1 MRTIRTLCIAI
12 ITAIALPIAAE
23 EGSTTDAIDYGPT
36 MGWSSWNTFAL
47 NISESIIK
55 GQANAIVSKGLA
67 AVGYNHINI
76 DDGYFGGRD
85 KTTGQLK
92 IHPTRFPNGLQPVV
106 DYIHSK
112 GLKAGIYSDGGYNT
126 CGSYHGGDKDGEGVG
141 LYKHDQQDCDM
152 FFKDLGFDFIKVDFC
167 GGDPVHNKDRLD
179 LDEKQRYTA
188 IAKAIKNT
196 GRNDV
201 RMNICRWAYPGTWAD
216 DAGFSWRTTQD
227 IAPTWDSVKDILAQN
242 LYMSAYCSKGHY
254 NDMDMLE
261 VGVSWGTP
269 LSTEETKTHFGM
281 WCIMNSPLLIGCN
294 INSLSATNLNLL
306 KNKELIALNQ
316 DTLYQQAYLALKTNS
331 CYVMVKDIEKR
342 YGNRRAFAIYNPN
355 DVAKTVTLN
364 FKDIDLADSVKLR
377 DCFTKKDIGTYF
389 ETYQVKVPAHATR
402 IYVAEAQTRLERI
415 RYEAET
421 GYSKAYSE
429 ITGNVCQY
437 SEASYCSGGYKAGY
451 IGGSNSNNYLEW
463 SNVYSKE
470 GGDYQLTIGYIC
482 GESRTMNVYVNG
494 KKVKSLSCNSGSWS
508 KVGTKTLDITLEPGE
523 NTIRLVNTSGWL
535 PDMDYIDVISK
546 EVLARVDAVGSD
558 SPTPS
563 STSDTYDLSGR
574 KTSSQRGVV
583 ISNGKKYLKH

>member
-1 MRTIRTLCIAI
+1 MQLKKVLF
-12 ITAIALPIAAE
+12 ITVLTAAVLPVAAQDD
-23 EGSTTDAIDYGPT
+23 TAQKDTIDYGPT

-55 GQANAIVSKGLA
+55 GQADAIVSKGLA

-85 KTTGQLK
+85 KTTGKLK

-106 DYIHSK
+106 DYIHKK

-152 FFKDLGFDFIKVDFC
+152 FFKELGFDFIKVDFC

-179 LDEKQRYTA
+179 LSEKERYTD

-201 RMNICRWAYPGTWAD
+201 RMNICRWAYPGTWAE

-269 LSTEETKTHFGM
+269 LTTEETKTHFGM

-294 INSLSATNLNLL
+294 MKNLSTTNLNLL

-316 DTLYQQAYLALKTNS
+316 DTLYQQAYLALKTTNG
-331 CYVMVKDIEKR
+331 CYVMVKDIEKA
-342 YGNRRAFAIYNPN
+342 NDLKRAFAIYNPN
-355 DVAKTVTLN
+355 DVVKTVTLN
-364 FKDIDLADSVKLR
+364 FSDIDLADSVALH
-377 DCFTKKDIGTYF
+377 DCFTKKDVGQFF
-389 ETYQVKVPAHATR
+389 ETYEVKVPAHGTK
-402 IYVAEAQTRLERI
+402 IYVAQAQTRLERT

-421 GYSKAYSE
+421 GYSQAYSE

-437 SEASYCSGGYKAGY
+437 SESSICSGGYKAGY
-451 IGGSNSNNYLEW
+451 LGGSAKNDLQFRH
-463 SNVYSKE
+463 VYSKN
-470 GGDYQLTIGYIC
+470 GGSYKLTIGFIS
-482 GESRTMNVYVNG
+482 GESRSMTVSVNG
-494 KKVKSLSCNSGSWS
+494 KTVKSQSYNSGGWS
-508 KVGTKTLDITLEPGE
+508 KVSKKTLDITLEPGD
-523 NTIRLVNTSGWL
+523 NVIRLYNTSGWM
-535 PDMDYIDVISK
+535 PDMDYIDVVSN
-546 EVLARVDAVGSD
+546 EVTAIPVINSQQ
-558 SPTPS
+558 S
-563 STSDTYDLSGR
+563 SVNAQTYDLLGH
-574 KTSSQRGVV
+574 KTNENARGII
-583 ISNGKKYLKH
+583 ISNGKKYLKR